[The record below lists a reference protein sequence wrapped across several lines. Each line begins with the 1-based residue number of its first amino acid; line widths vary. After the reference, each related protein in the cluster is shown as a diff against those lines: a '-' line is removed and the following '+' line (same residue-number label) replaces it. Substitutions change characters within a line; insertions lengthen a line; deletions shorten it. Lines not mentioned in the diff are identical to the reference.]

1 MELWD
6 LYDKQ
11 RHPLGKTAVRGEK
24 IPDGCFRLV
33 ITVCI
38 FDKSGRMLI
47 QRRHPEKYGWG
58 GLWDIS
64 VGGSVISGE
73 DSSQAAERELYEE
86 LGLRFPIKG
95 ERPKVSFSF
104 REGFID
110 TFLLVTD
117 EIPLGSLTLQPEE
130 VVDARY
136 ATREE
141 IHSLIDL
148 GEFIPY
154 DKSVID
160 LVFFMKDTDMLQ
172 RE

>member
-11 RHPLGKTAVRGEK
+11 RRPLGTTVRRGDK
-24 IPDGCFRLV
+24 LPDGCYRLV

-38 FDKSGRMLI
+38 FDRAGRMLI
-47 QRRHPEKYGWG
+47 QRRHPDKFGWG

-73 DSSQAAERELYEE
+73 DSSSGAQRELYEE
-86 LGLRFPIKG
+86 LGLDIPLKG

-110 TFLLVTD
+110 AYLIVTD
-117 EIPLGSLTLQPEE
+117 EISLDTLRLQPEE
-130 VVDARY
+130 VVGVRY

-141 IHSLIDL
+141 IHSMIDS
-148 GEFIPY
+148 GEFISY

-160 LVFFMKDTDMLQ
+160 LVFFMRNTDMLQ

>member
-11 RHPLGKTAVRGEK
+11 RRPLSRTVVRGEK
-24 IPDGCFRLV
+24 IPDGCYRLV

-38 FDKSGRMLI
+38 FDRVGRMLI

-73 DSSQAAERELYEE
+73 DSSTAAERELYEE
-86 LGLRFPIKG
+86 LGLCFPLKG

-110 TFLLVTD
+110 AYLLVTD
-117 EIPLGSLTLQPEE
+117 EIPLDSLKLQPEE

-136 ATREE
+136 ATRDE
-141 IHSLIDL
+141 IHAMIDG

-160 LVFFMKDTDMLQ
+160 LVFFMRDTDMLQ
-172 RE
+172 KK

>member
-11 RHPLGKTAVRGEK
+11 RKPLGITVRRGDE
-24 IPDGCFRLV
+24 IPKGSYRLV
-33 ITVCI
+33 VTVCI
-38 FDKSGRMLI
+38 FDRAGRMLI
-47 QRRHPEKYGWG
+47 QKRHHDKVGWG

-73 DSSQAAERELYEE
+73 DSSSAAQRELFEE

-110 TFLLVTD
+110 AYLIVTD
-117 EIPLGSLTLQPEE
+117 EIPIKSLKLQPDE
-130 VVDARY
+130 VVDVRY
-136 ATREE
+136 ATRAE
-141 IHSLIDL
+141 IHSFIDS

-160 LVFFMKDTDMLQ
+160 LVFFMRDTDMLQ

>member
-6 LYDKQ
+6 LYDSERK
-11 RHPLGKTAVRGEK
+11 PLGVTMKRGDAVPK
-24 IPDGCFRLV
+24 NSFRLV

-38 FDKSGRMLI
+38 FDKAGRMLI
-47 QRRHPEKYGWG
+47 QRRHPEKVGWG

-73 DSSQAAERELYEE
+73 SSADAARREVYEE
-86 LGLRFPIKG
+86 LGINIKIKG
-95 ERPKVSFSF
+95 VRPKVSFSF

-110 TFLLVTD
+110 AYLITLD
-117 EIPLGSLTLQPEE
+117 EIPLSSLRLQPDE
-130 VVDARY
+130 VVGAKY

-141 IHSLIDL
+141 ILAMIDE
-148 GEFIPY
+148 GSFIPY

-160 LVFFMKDTDMLQ
+160 LVFFMKDSDMLQ
-172 RE
+172 KS